1 MTRRE
6 KWLQKVP
13 DRYIEATICDT
24 SRHLKDDCPDCPIK
38 EMCKGM
44 YFDANDYEKYM
55 AAVSKWLNEE
65 DKDD

>member
-24 SRHLKDDCPDCPIK
+24 GRHLKDDCPDCPIK
-38 EMCKGM
+38 DICFGKAFGA
-44 YFDANDYEKYM
+44 DADYEKYM
-55 AAVSKWLNEE
+55 AAISRWLDEE
-65 DKDD
+65 VEE